1 MIALLPSC
9 FFSIPVTGVAFVPAG
24 LPIRHSCGIIRK
36 TPGNRRGGDILRIV
50 ILEDDAVQAGQINGY
65 LVQYQQQH
73 DGFQY
78 TAKTY
83 STGRRL
89 LEEYSPDTDLLLL
102 DIQLPDMLGIDVARQ
117 IRQKDS
123 QVMIIFVTNL
133 AQYAIEGYSVQA
145 FDYVLKPINA
155 FSFGKKLDRAI
166 RVLSHVEND
175 LKMEIKSKNGS
186 RWIAA
191 DAVAY
196 IEVRSHEVC
205 IHTGQETIRQWG
217 TLAQYETLL
226 KPLHFIRC
234 NASFLVNPKYVR
246 TVVRDQAEVAGDL
259 LPISRTFRKDF
270 LNTLAQYKGGTL

>member
-1 MIALLPSC
+1 MK
-9 FFSIPVTGVAFVPAG
+9 V
-24 LPIRHSCGIIRK
+24 
-36 TPGNRRGGDILRIV
+36 V

-65 LVQYQQQH
+65 LAQYQQQH
-73 DGFQY
+73 DGFQVM
-78 TAKTY
+78 AKTY

-117 IRQKDS
+117 IRQRDS
-123 QVMIIFVTNL
+123 RVMIIFVTNL

-145 FDYVLKPINA
+145 FDYVLKPVNA
-155 FSFGKKLDRAI
+155 FSFGKKLERAI
-166 RVLSHVEND
+166 RVLSHAEND
-175 LKMEIKSKNGS
+175 LKLEIRSKNGS

-191 DAVAY
+191 NTVAY

-205 IHTGQETIRQWG
+205 IHTGQESIRQWG
-217 TLAQYETLL
+217 TLAQYETQL

>member
-1 MIALLPSC
+1 MK
-9 FFSIPVTGVAFVPAG
+9 V
-24 LPIRHSCGIIRK
+24 
-36 TPGNRRGGDILRIV
+36 V

-65 LVQYQQQH
+65 LAQYQQQH
-73 DGFQY
+73 DGFQVM
-78 TAKTY
+78 AKTY

-117 IRQKDS
+117 IRQRDS
-123 QVMIIFVTNL
+123 RVMIIFVTNL

-145 FDYVLKPINA
+145 FDYVLKPVNA
-155 FSFGKKLDRAI
+155 FSFSKKLERAI

-175 LKMEIKSKNGS
+175 LKLEIRSKNGS

-191 DAVAY
+191 NTVAY

-205 IHTGQETIRQWG
+205 IHTGQESIRQWG
-217 TLAQYETLL
+217 TLAQYETQL

-270 LNTLAQYKGGTL
+270 MNTLAQYKGGTL